1 LFWSFLPPFL
11 LTGNERR
18 RKMVSPFT
26 VRSSFLFLPVIA
38 WGLFAVP
45 CFSLSGSGSRTCTV
59 TFDALGGGPA
69 PERQTVVAGGTA
81 LEPAAPTKALP
92 SDAGAGLYLD
102 AVFEGWYTDAA
113 FTPESKYD
121 FDTPVTGDLKLYAKW
136 MEPAPVDLTGPGSIL
151 ENALAWIAG
160 QTLTEPEA
168 YTILL
173 AEDCSLAGV
182 TSPNIN
188 IANAVITLRSKAPV
202 ELSLSSLGALFY
214 IGAGELILDNN
225 ITLKGLP
232 ANDNSL
238 VLVSGTSASLRMKV
252 GAKISGNTTSG
263 LRGSGVSVVL
273 GGSFS
278 MEGGKISGNTAA
290 FGGGGVSVLGSSFS
304 MEGGKISG
312 NTATF
317 GGGGVDVLGDGNF
330 TMSGGEISGNRTVM
344 SGGGVSV
351 RGSFS
356 MEGGKISGNIVS
368 TTGGGGVAV
377 NDGSFS
383 MEGGE
388 ISGNKAVFGGGVDVF
403 GSGSF
408 TMSGGEIFGNTAVA
422 ASSAGYGGG
431 GVYVHSGAFTMEGG
445 KISGNTAFHGG
456 GVSVNSSFAM
466 SGGEISDNSAF
477 YGGGVFVNGA
487 SFNKTGN
494 SVVYGDTDST
504 HTPGST
510 ENTAT
515 SGNTCGHAVYFAGSS
530 SLYAYYR
537 DDTLRAGDDIST
549 GDMLPANPGDRLN
562 NWIKQ

>member
-1 LFWSFLPPFL
+1 
-11 LTGNERR
+11 
-18 RKMVSPFT
+18 MVSSFT

-38 WGLFAVP
+38 VLGFFAVP
-45 CFSLSGSGSRTCTV
+45 CFSLPGSGSRTYTV
-59 TFDALGGGPA
+59 TFDALGPA
-69 PERQTVVAGGTA
+69 PERQTVAAGGTA
-81 LEPAAPTKALP
+81 LEPAAPTKVLP
-92 SDAGAGLYLD
+92 SDAGVGLYLD
-102 AVFEGWYTDAA
+102 AVFKGWYTDAA

-121 FDTPVTGDLKLYAKW
+121 FDTPVTGDLNLYAEW
-136 MEPAPVDLTGPGSIL
+136 TEPAPVDLTGPGSIL

-168 YTILL
+168 YAILL

-188 IANAVITLRSKAPV
+188 TTNAVVTLLGKVPV
-202 ELSLSSLGALFY
+202 ELSLSSSGALFW
-214 IGAGELILDNN
+214 IGAGKLILDNN

-232 ANDNSL
+232 TNDNSL
-238 VLVSGTSASLRMKV
+238 LLVSGASASLRMKA

-263 LRGSGVSVVL
+263 LMGSGVSVVL

-278 MEGGKISGNTAA
+278 MEGGEISGNTAA

-317 GGGGVDVLGDGNF
+317 GGGGVDVLGNGNF
-330 TMSGGEISGNRTVM
+330 TMSGGEISGNRTTM

-351 RGSFS
+351 GGSFS

-408 TMSGGEIFGNTAVA
+408 TMSGGEISGNTATA

-431 GVYVHSGAFTMEGG
+431 GVYVYSGAFTMEGG

-456 GVSVNSSFAM
+456 GVSVNSSFTM
-466 SGGEISDNSAF
+466 SGGEISGNSAF
-477 YGGGVFVNGA
+477 YGGGVFVNGV
-487 SFNKTGN
+487 SFSKTGN
-494 SVVYGDTDST
+494 SVIYGDTDST
-504 HTPGST
+504 HALDST

-530 SLYAYYR
+530 SPYAYYR
-537 DDTLRAGDDIST
+537 DATLGAGDDIST
-549 GDMLPANPGDRLN
+549 MLPANPGDRLN
-562 NWIKQ
+562 NWIKR